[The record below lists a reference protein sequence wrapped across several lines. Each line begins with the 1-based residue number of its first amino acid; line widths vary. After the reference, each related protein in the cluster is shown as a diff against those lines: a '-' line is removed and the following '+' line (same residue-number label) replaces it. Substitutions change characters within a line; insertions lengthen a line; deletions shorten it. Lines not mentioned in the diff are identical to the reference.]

1 VSTRWYIRRLTNQQC
16 EPRPKCV
23 MDSSSGAGN
32 GRSGGSDTDWDTLA
46 GCLKKLWQ
54 EEGKKTPAEARKLSK
69 GRGRQVG
76 DWKVAKELCSGLDVP
91 RASAHAKFV
100 SLAKSCGPLA
110 DYLVQEDTDVNFFG
124 KQQRYALLYPV
135 MADVMLQLS
144 RDFKIPAPAAPP
156 SERWLMGARPGDA
169 DHFLSDDEQELRQ
182 IGSSV
187 VCSVADVVDIAALI
201 GRVESGADRPQVQV
215 QGYAR
220 LFDNRGTASTEAAAD
235 GEQRPLKSLLR
246 KYVKQGYGRLHTV
259 GPSLQ
264 KITREARCA
273 ALAGIPGGVLELDIK
288 VAFFSL
294 LVVAL
299 KRHGQICVEAEFP
312 LLCDIAS
319 NWGGWKSFVSG
330 YFDVG
335 VDVAK
340 KLPISAT
347 SPYGRQSPDPA
358 QQPDWLP
365 HLDCVQTEASNAC
378 RFLLEHDAL
387 YQEVAKARPECSSL
401 HIFLGELE
409 CRVMMS
415 MKHILEEAGA
425 VPISLVYDG
434 TYFRPMGLDVHD
446 EGFIGLVT
454 AVEAEHGVSLHLKDL
469 SGAVQLSDVICADPA
484 HFFLL
489 HIGAPGTRGHA
500 VGLRA
505 HGGSQQMLVF
515 DSHQD
520 FVMQIG
526 DEALYDLVTHW
537 DEGRRH
543 ARLLQVTED
552 GPVDGNA
559 ESDLLDLIAGS
570 SRPCVKKPAGQGC
583 LRRPAAAPSFP
594 TPKKGRA
601 RAAARSL
608 VGRTAKASAKSK
620 AYRNTKYVRHGKPT
634 TKSRGD
640 RDKWS
645 IDLESILEMP
655 DDKLYRRCI
664 RDNTLDNKAIER
676 ISIAVKKQREKFVK
690 KREKTIV
697 FGVGNDRDWRDAEAD
712 EAVFGWAA
720 KADDPESVEW
730 EQWAGIV
737 ERGRPESL
745 VLAKTT
751 AAPTVKRAPG
761 PGAIRKVDW
770 APLANR
776 YLKGRRIILHT
787 DRAKSYAMRV
797 EGVLHDSVRHCKK
810 RVKNNGK
817 WVWIKPCY
825 ARLATHKLP
834 CGRKLRT
841 KAGSQVIDS
850 AWKYI
855 RSTLGG
861 QTMAPNSE
869 TAATAIRSAQWL
881 YWHRGKD
888 LWAEMGSTFCANF

>member
-1 VSTRWYIRRLTNQQC
+1 
-16 EPRPKCV
+16 
-23 MDSSSGAGN
+23 
-32 GRSGGSDTDWDTLA
+32 
-46 GCLKKLWQ
+46 
-54 EEGKKTPAEARKLSK
+54 
-69 GRGRQVG
+69 
-76 DWKVAKELCSGLDVP
+76 
-91 RASAHAKFV
+91 
-100 SLAKSCGPLA
+100 
-110 DYLVQEDTDVNFFG
+110 
-124 KQQRYALLYPV
+124 
-135 MADVMLQLS
+135 
-144 RDFKIPAPAAPP
+144 
-156 SERWLMGARPGDA
+156 
-169 DHFLSDDEQELRQ
+169 
-182 IGSSV
+182 
-187 VCSVADVVDIAALI
+187 
-201 GRVESGADRPQVQV
+201 V

-220 LFDNRGTASTEAAAD
+220 LLDNRGTASTEAAAD

-246 KYVKQGYGRLHTV
+246 KYVKQG
-259 GPSLQ
+259 
-264 KITREARCA
+264 
-273 ALAGIPGGVLELDIK
+273 GVLELDIK

-299 KRHGQICVEAEFP
+299 KRHEQICVEAEFP

-335 VDVAK
+335 VDVTK
-340 KLPISAT
+340 KLLISAT

-358 QQPDWLP
+358 QRPDWLP

-434 TYFRPMGLDVHD
+434 IYFRPMGLDVHD

-469 SGAVQLSDVICADPA
+469 SGAEIPWRSSAPEPGEGARGQGGAPPSPPYHNDFSSLLAAACEKSQQKLQAVPGENMCAVSALANMDLVAGEPSQSKFACGPYSYRQLQHIYPSLAFQEAQLSDVICADAA

-505 HGGSQQMLVF
+505 HGDSQQMLVF

-526 DEALYDLVTHW
+526 DEALYDLVTQW

-559 ESDLLDLIAGS
+559 ESDLLELIAGS

-583 LRRPAAAPSFP
+583 LRRPAEAPSFP

-664 RDNTLDNKAIER
+664 RDNILDNKQGKMCNRKGCQKFTVPHAHHPVFSTGWGATHSPFKKQVAILFSILAGGSNPTIRRLISSANHKAIER

-697 FGVGNDRDWRDAEAD
+697 FGVDNDRDWRDAEAD
-712 EAVFGWAA
+712 EAVFGRAA

-810 RVKNNGK
+810 RAKKNGK
-817 WVWIKPCY
+817 WVWMKPCY

-861 QTMAPNSE
+861 QTMVPNSE

-888 LWAEMGSTFCANF
+888 LWAEMGSTFCANFWRR